1 MRYIMERERQ
11 YLLGIN
17 KETIRIKITAWV
29 IVSVLVIVVGTL
41 ASRQAFPE
49 QTLASSALMLTAVC
63 AIVVAFQ
70 SFRLYQNTQ
79 KIDQVIHAMDKP
91 SIVLNFN
98 LYIKNSVSEFPILI
112 DGDRLILI
120 DTGKAVVLEDVAN
133 VAYRNQRYTGKNQDI
148 FTLTYQ
154 DGTKKTF
161 KLLTHPEVQETI
173 LKYIK
178 VLNPRVQ
185 IEH

>member
-1 MRYIMERERQ
+1 MEREQQ

-29 IVSVLVIVVGTL
+29 IVSVLVVIVGTL
-41 ASRQAFPE
+41 ASRQAFPN
-49 QTLASSALMLTAVC
+49 QTLVTTALMLAAVC

-79 KIDQVIHAMDKP
+79 KIDQVIHAMEKP
-91 SIVLNFN
+91 SIALNFN

-112 DGDRLILI
+112 DGDRLILV
-120 DTGKAVVLEDVAN
+120 DTGKAIILEDVTH
-133 VAYRNQRYTGKNQDI
+133 VSYRNQRYTGKNQDI
-148 FTLTYQ
+148 FTLTYK
-154 DGTKKTF
+154 DGSKKTF
-161 KLLTHPEVQETI
+161 KLLTHPEIQETI

-185 IEH
+185 VEQ